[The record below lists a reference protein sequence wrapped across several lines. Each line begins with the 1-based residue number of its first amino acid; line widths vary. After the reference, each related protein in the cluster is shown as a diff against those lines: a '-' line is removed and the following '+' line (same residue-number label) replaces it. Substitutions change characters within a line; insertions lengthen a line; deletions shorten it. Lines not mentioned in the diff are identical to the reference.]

1 MDAVLMIDMQQGYFS
16 DPDLEEQR
24 PALVDAC
31 SRLVRGAL
39 DAGALVVEVVTVH
52 EHDRSTWARNMLE
65 DDKPF
70 LLRGSEEAARLPG
83 LPEVGPPNG
92 VVLEKTRDSAF
103 HRTDLVDLLHERGI
117 DRLLLCGIST
127 ESCIGAT
134 ALDAYS
140 HDFETVLVADAI
152 ASPSQDSHVRTLDHL
167 GRSYRQPGVGVADV
181 LPTLTGA

>member
-1 MDAVLMIDMQQGYFS
+1 MIDMQQGYFS
-16 DPDLEEQR
+16 APELEKQR

-31 SRLVRGAL
+31 SRLVRAAL

-70 LLRGSEEAARLPG
+70 LLRGSDEAARLPG
-83 LPEVGPPNG
+83 LPEVGPPHG

-103 HRTDLVDLLHERGI
+103 HRTELVDLLRERGV

-127 ESCIGAT
+127 ESCIAAT
-134 ALDAYS
+134 ALDAYA
-140 HDFETVLVADAI
+140 HDFETVLVIDAI
-152 ASPSQDSHVRTLDHL
+152 ASPSPDTHVRALDHL
-167 GRSYRQPGVGVADV
+167 GSSYHQPGVGVDDV
-181 LPTLTGA
+181 TGTLSGA